1 VKLKQKQQQTKQQQT
16 KQQQQQLTNIYFIN
30 NWYSHKNMLLLKRI

>member
-30 NWYSHKNMLLLKRI
+30 N